1 MRIWRRCA
9 TSRRS
14 PSSLVSERPETGRT
28 HVIAILGGFGAAVA
42 WAVATLCSSRSTRLI
57 EPFSVV
63 AWVMI
68 VGLVITAPV
77 AGAEGVPVR
86 IDGSSGLWLAVAGA
100 GSVMGLSLAYAAL
113 RVGRVGLVA
122 PVVSTEGAIAALI
135 ALLTGESLTLAVGG
149 TLAVIAFGVCLV
161 SVPAVNLPAAQRA
174 ANPKIA
180 LLAVSAAVAF
190 GTSLY
195 ATARAGS
202 ALPTAWVVLSARL
215 IGSVAVALPLAAT
228 GRLRLTAQALP
239 LVVTSGVCEVL
250 GYYAYTSGSR
260 HGVAIAAVV
269 SSQFAALSALGAY
282 VLFKERL
289 SRIQLLGV
297 VMVIIGVGILSALAA

>member
-1 MRIWRRCA
+1 M
-9 TSRRS
+9 
-14 PSSLVSERPETGRT
+14 

-42 WAVATLCSSRSTRLI
+42 WAVSTLCSSRSSRLI

-68 VGLVITAPV
+68 VGLLITAPQ
-77 AGAEGVPVR
+77 AAAEGVPVR
-86 IDGSSGLWLAVAGA
+86 IDGSSGAWLAVAGA
-100 GSVMGLSLAYAAL
+100 GNVIGLSLAYAAL
-113 RVGRVGLVA
+113 RVGQVALVA

-135 ALLTGESLTLAVGG
+135 ALLTGESLTPAVGG
-149 TLAVIAFGVCLV
+149 TLAVIALGVCLA

-174 ANPKIA
+174 AHPKVA

-190 GTSLY
+190 GMSLY

-215 IGSVAVALPLAAT
+215 IGSVAVALPLAVT
-228 GRLRLTAQALP
+228 GRLRLTARALP

-250 GYYAYTSGSR
+250 GFYAYTSGAR
-260 HGVAIAAVV
+260 HGIAIAAVV

-289 SRIQLLGV
+289 SRIQLVGV
-297 VMVIIGVGILSALAA
+297 VTVIIGVGLLSALAA

>member
-1 MRIWRRCA
+1 
-9 TSRRS
+9 
-14 PSSLVSERPETGRT
+14 
-28 HVIAILGGFGAAVA
+28 
-42 WAVATLCSSRSTRLI
+42 
-57 EPFSVV
+57 
-63 AWVMI
+63 
-68 VGLVITAPV
+68 
-77 AGAEGVPVR
+77 
-86 IDGSSGLWLAVAGA
+86 
-100 GSVMGLSLAYAAL
+100 MGLSLAYAAL

-149 TLAVIAFGVCLV
+149 TLAVIALGVCLV